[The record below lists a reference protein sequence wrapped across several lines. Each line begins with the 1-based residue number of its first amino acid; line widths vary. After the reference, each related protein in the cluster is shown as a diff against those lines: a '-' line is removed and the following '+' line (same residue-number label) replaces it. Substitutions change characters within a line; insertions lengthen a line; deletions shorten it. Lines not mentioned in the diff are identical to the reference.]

1 MINKLARFLI
11 LCICLGRSDTS
22 RSELAELSKQA
33 NPDEI
38 DIDDDD
44 DEDDENQGPE
54 GEWQQ

>member
-1 MINKLARFLI
+1 MITCFH
-11 LCICLGRSDTS
+11 RSDTS

-44 DEDDENQGPE
+44 DDDDNQGPE
-54 GEWQQ
+54 GEWQTGHVVFLTMCC